1 MGNKCYVVT
10 TLYEDY
16 DDKYAETKVIK
27 VFKSKEKAEQLVLQ
41 MKDEI
46 IDDLT
51 ESGLGCEDYEI
62 DDNLKN
68 GYIIISNEFGAT
80 TIEYNESEVEL

>member
-1 MGNKCYVVT
+1 MKENKCYVVT
-10 TLYEDY
+10 TLCEDY

-41 MKDEI
+41 MKDEL

-51 ESGLGCEDYEI
+51 GNVADYEVY
-62 DDNLKN
+62 DNLKN
-68 GYIIISNEFGAT
+68 GYITISNEFGAT